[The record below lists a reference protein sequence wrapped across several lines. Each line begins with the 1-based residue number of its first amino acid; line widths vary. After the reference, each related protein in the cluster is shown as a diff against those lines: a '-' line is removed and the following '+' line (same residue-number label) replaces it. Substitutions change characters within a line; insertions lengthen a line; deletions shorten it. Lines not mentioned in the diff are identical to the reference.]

1 MKRVLSAAVLVVL
14 GLVVV
19 SAQADVTQSD
29 IQRLQN
35 NVSAASREITV
46 MAGHD
51 PKLAAS
57 LRSELDDASDE
68 VIYLKVK
75 LRKHETVTRAD
86 YSDLRDRID
95 DIRNKAVDPSA
106 QPAAPAPARA
116 PAAPAASAAGRTSM
130 KTVPVGTQLD
140 VRLQRSL
147 NSGTAQVEDEVEAT
161 TVADVRDDSGV
172 IIPAGSLV
180 RGVITSVDPATRSN
194 RTGRLT
200 IGFNAITVNRTI
212 YPIHATVT
220 QALASEGLKG
230 ETPKIAT
237 GAGVGAILGG
247 LLGGVRGALAG
258 ILIGGG
264 GSIAATEGTDVDLAA
279 GTVLTIRLDAPL
291 DMTRQR

>member
-1 MKRVLSAAVLVVL
+1 MKGVLSAALFVVL

-19 SAQADVTQSD
+19 SAQAEVTQAD

-46 MAGHD
+46 MAGRD
-51 PKLAAS
+51 PNLAAS
-57 LRSELDDASDE
+57 LRSQLDDASDE

-95 DIRNKAVDPSA
+95 DIRNRAVEPSSPTA
-106 QPAAPAPARA
+106 APARA
-116 PAAPAASAAGRTSM
+116 PSAPPPATASARAST
-130 KTVPVGTQLD
+130 KTVPVGTELD

-147 NSGTAQVEDEVEAT
+147 DSGTAKVEDQVDAT
-161 TVADVRDDSGV
+161 TVADLRDDSGV

-180 RGVITSVDPATRSN
+180 RGVITSVEPATRTN

-200 IGFNAITVNRTI
+200 LGFNAITVNRTM

-264 GSIAATEGTDVDLAA
+264 GSIAATEGTDVKLAA
-279 GTVLTIRLDAPL
+279 GTVLTVRLDSPL
-291 DMTRQR
+291 DLPRQR